1 VTASA
6 RRLVSVAVVIGIGL
20 LLPGSARAAGAFHDV
35 YVDGTPASD
44 GGYCNLYQDVYVE
57 GYFTPDS
64 VSAPVLAVDWNL
76 NGGTWYGASFD
87 VVSGDGTVHF
97 YFTMNLLLSP
107 GVNTLNIRATDSGT
121 TTLTFWSCH
130 N

>member
-76 NGGTWYGASFD
+76 NGGTWFGASFD
-87 VVSGDGTVHF
+87 VVSGDGTVQF
-97 YFTMNLLLSP
+97 YFTMNQAVS
-107 GVNTLNIRATDSGT
+107 GRSTLNIRATDSGT
-121 TTLTFWSCH
+121 TTWTFWSCH